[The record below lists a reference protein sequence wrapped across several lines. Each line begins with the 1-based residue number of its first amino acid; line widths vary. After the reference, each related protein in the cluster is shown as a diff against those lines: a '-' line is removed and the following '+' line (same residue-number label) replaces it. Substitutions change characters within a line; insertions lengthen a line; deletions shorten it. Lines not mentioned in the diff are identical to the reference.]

1 MSTNLPS
8 QLTTPSDSSTEVRT
22 FFDKFFVQQV
32 SFPSNQID
40 AVVGFF
46 LKNGFDIE
54 SARSTGIVILNQARQ
69 DNVNV
74 FELLDTLKTLTDV
87 QLSQVVA
94 QVLNSYRE
102 KTSLLGYRVAP
113 LVDDYESRNILV

>member
-1 MSTNLPS
+1 MASTNLPFS
-8 QLTTPSDSSTEVRT
+8 NISDSSTEVKT
-22 FFDKFFVQQV
+22 FFDKYFVNEI

-46 LKNGFDIE
+46 LKHGFDAE
-54 SARSTGIVILNQARQ
+54 SARSTSIVLLNQARV

-74 FELLDTLKTLTDV
+74 FELVDSLKKLTEI

-94 QVLNSYRE
+94 QVLNAYRE
-102 KTSLLGYRVAP
+102 KISLLGYRIAP
-113 LVDDYESRNILV
+113 LVDTYESRNILV

>member
-1 MSTNLPS
+1 MPSINLPY
-8 QLTTPSDSSTEVRT
+8 TNINDSSTEVKS
-22 FFDKFFVQQV
+22 FFDKFFVNQI

-46 LKNGFDIE
+46 LKHGFDAE
-54 SARSTGIVILNQARQ
+54 SARSTSIVLLNQARI

-74 FELLDTLKTLTDV
+74 FELVDSLKKLTEI

-94 QVLNSYRE
+94 QVLNAYRE
-102 KTSLLGYRVAP
+102 KVSLLGYRIAP
-113 LVDDYESRNILV
+113 LVDTYESRNILI

>member
-1 MSTNLPS
+1 MASNLPQS
-8 QLTTPSDSSTEVRT
+8 MSVDSSQEVKQ
-22 FFDKFFVQQV
+22 FFDKYYVNQI

-46 LKNGFDIE
+46 LKNGFDAE
-54 SARSTGIVILNQARQ
+54 SARSTGIVLLNQARA

-74 FELLDTLKTLTDV
+74 FELLDSLGSLNDV

-94 QVLNSYRE
+94 QILNAYRE
-102 KTSLLGYRVAP
+102 KISVLGYRVAP
-113 LVDDYESRNILV
+113 PVDEYESRNILV

>member
-1 MSTNLPS
+1 MSINLPPTQS
-8 QLTTPSDSSTEVRT
+8 NSSDTDVKQ
-22 FFDKFFVQQV
+22 FFDKYFVNQI

-46 LKNGFDIE
+46 LKHGFDPD
-54 SARSTGIVILNQARQ
+54 SARSTGIVLLNQAKA

-74 FELLDTLKTLTDV
+74 FELIDSLKKLTEI

-94 QVLNSYRE
+94 QVLNAYRQG
-102 KTSLLGYRVAP
+102 TSLLGYRIAP
-113 LVDDYESRNILV
+113 LADNYESRNILV

>member
-1 MSTNLPS
+1 MSNLPS
-8 QLTTPSDSSTEVRT
+8 KEQIDSSTDVKS
-22 FFDKFFVQQV
+22 FFDKFFVQQI

-46 LKNGFDIE
+46 LKRGFDVE
-54 SARSTGIVILNQARQ
+54 SARSTGIVLLNQARL

-74 FELLDTLKTLTDV
+74 FQLVDTLKTLTDV

-94 QVLNSYRE
+94 QVLNAYRE
-102 KTSLLGYRVAP
+102 KISVLGYRVAP
-113 LVDDYESRNILV
+113 IADNYESRNILI

>member
-1 MSTNLPS
+1 MSNLP
-8 QLTTPSDSSTEVRT
+8 QVQVTDSSTDVKQ
-22 FFDKFFVQQV
+22 FFDKFFVHQI

-46 LKNGFDIE
+46 LKRKFDVE
-54 SARSTGIVILNQARQ
+54 SARSTSIVLLNQARI

-74 FELLDTLKTLTDV
+74 FELIDTLKTLTDV

-94 QVLNSYRE
+94 QVLNAYRE
-102 KTSLLGYRVAP
+102 KISLLGYRVAP
-113 LVDDYESRNILV
+113 LTDTYESRNILV

>member
-1 MSTNLPS
+1 MISNLPS
-8 QLTTPSDSSTEVRT
+8 NESFTDSSTDVKQ
-22 FFDKFFVQQV
+22 FFDKYYASPV

-46 LKNGFDIE
+46 IKNGFDLQ
-54 SARSTGIVILNQARQ
+54 SARSTGIVLLNQARA

-74 FELLDTLKTLTDV
+74 FKLLDTLGSMTEV

-94 QVLNSYRE
+94 QILNSYRE
-102 KTSLLGYRVAP
+102 KISFLGYRIAP
-113 LVDDYESRNILV
+113 PEDEYESRNILV

>member
-1 MSTNLPS
+1 MASNLPIEVS
-8 QLTTPSDSSTEVRT
+8 VDSSVEVKS
-22 FFDKFFVQQV
+22 FFDKYYSTPV

-46 LKNGFDIE
+46 TNNGFGIE
-54 SARSTGIVILNQARQ
+54 SANSISIVLLNQARA

-74 FELLDTLKTLTDV
+74 FELVDSLRSLSNV

-102 KTSLLGYRVAP
+102 KTSLLGYRVAQ
-113 LVDDYESRNILV
+113 LVDKYEDRNILV

>member
-1 MSTNLPS
+1 MSTNLPVT
-8 QLTTPSDSSTEVRT
+8 QNDSTADVKQ
-22 FFDKFFVQQV
+22 FFDKYFVQQV

-46 LKNGFDIE
+46 LKNGFDTQ
-54 SARSTGIVILNQARQ
+54 SARSTGIVLLNQART
-69 DNVNV
+69 DNVDV
-74 FELLDTLKTLTDV
+74 FQLIDTLKTLTDV

-94 QVLNSYRE
+94 QVLNAYRE

-113 LVDDYESRNILV
+113 LVDNYESRNILV

>member
-8 QLTTPSDSSTEVRT
+8 QLTSPSDSSTEVRT

>member
-1 MSTNLPS
+1 MATNLPS
-8 QLTTPSDSSTEVRT
+8 QLTVATDSSTEVRT